1 MWADLNDVLQDLA
14 FKTSR
19 RGLSR
24 GAHASGTSWRD
35 EGICCAHAGQLAGL
49 HSGAVTAFWGPLAN
63 RISQFIEERIVSR
76 RNVCAFASHVVVV
89 VLLLVLAGCSGSG
102 AGQALLDQSSNAD
115 SLGSPDTTPGIVN
128 LDDADLLI
136 DDLRVDPE
144 IRAEL
149 SAELALQL
157 DISVDDADCLASEID
172 VEDLLAMSASN
183 ADEGAL
189 ERILVAFDSCDV
201 PRSVFDQ

>member
-1 MWADLNDVLQDLA
+1 MLCRLQ
-14 FKTSR
+14 
-19 RGLSR
+19 GY
-24 GAHASGTSWRD
+24 
-35 EGICCAHAGQLAGL
+35 C
-49 HSGAVTAFWGPLAN
+49 GAVTASWVPPVRRLSESAD
-63 RISQFIEERIVSR
+63 R
-76 RNVCAFASHVVVV
+76 RNSRGRRPVAPTYLV
-89 VLLLVLAGCSGSG
+89 VLTAVPLLLLALAGCSGSDDST
-102 AGQALLDQSSNAD
+102 ALSDQSNSA
-115 SLGSPDTTPGIVN
+115 SAAVTIPGIVN

-157 DISVDDADCLASEID
+157 DISAENADCLAAEID

-189 ERILVAFDSCDV
+189 ERILEAFDSCDV